1 MAKYAVIM
9 AGGKGERFWPLS
21 REKLPKQFLSL
32 LGGRSLIQQ
41 TYERIC
47 GIFSPKEILVV
58 TGKDFVELVKEHLPE
73 LPPQN
78 IIAEPE
84 GRNTAPCIGLA
95 AMLLFQNDREAVMAV
110 LPADHF
116 VGDKEAFCFS
126 LQKAMELAAGGEAL
140 VTIGITPV
148 RPETGYGY
156 IRKAKEE
163 KEGIFWAA
171 GFVEKP
177 DLKTAL
183 CYLRSGDYFWNSGIF
198 VWKAALILQKIKKH
212 LPLLYS
218 DLEKISNALGTE
230 REQKTLE
237 EIFPSLPAV
246 SIDYGVMEKEEGFF
260 VVRGDFPWDD
270 LGSWSALSEL
280 LKEEEGYSNK
290 SHHIGLETSN
300 CFVYGE
306 GALIATLGVSD
317 LIVVQTHDAVL
328 VCAKDKAQKIREL
341 VRLLKENNFQEYV

>member
-1 MAKYAVIM
+1 M

-21 REKLPKQFLSL
+21 REKLPKQFLTL
-32 LGGRSLIQQ
+32 WGERSLIQQ
-41 TYERIC
+41 TYERIRS
-47 GIFSPKEILVV
+47 IFPPEEILVV
-58 TGKDFVELVKEHLPE
+58 TGKDFVGLVKEHLPE

-95 AMLLFQNDREAVMAV
+95 AMRLFQKDREAVMAV

-116 VGDKEAFCFS
+116 IGDKEVFCSS
-126 LQKAMELAAGGEAL
+126 LQKAVELAAGREAL
-140 VTIGITPV
+140 VTIGITPT

-177 DLKTAL
+177 DHKTAL

-198 VWKAALILQKIKKH
+198 VWKAALILQKIQKH

-218 DLEKISNALGTE
+218 ALEELSFVFGTKGEQEALEK
-230 REQKTLE
+230 
-237 EIFPSLPAV
+237 IFPSLPAV
-246 SIDYGVMEKEEGFF
+246 SIDYGVMEKEESFF
-260 VVRGDFPWDD
+260 IVKGDFPWDD

-280 LKEEEGYSNK
+280 LKEDGGYSNK

-300 CFVYGE
+300 CFVYSD